1 MQALTGQTLT
11 VFLGV
16 TLAKRYTN
24 PSSDT
29 ITVIAGL
36 DEVDAVFS
44 EFANVIE
51 HCIRTGRSVTLRQ
64 KATDTALALTA
75 GAYQTSLVSYFSYR
89 DLFPALMKYMQ
100 DSDGPDMTF
109 KAFLLL
115 GLLANY
121 NKFEFRNPY
130 RVRLEDFVNESTIQK
145 IIKGLGETCSTS
157 RNRYVAIQ
165 EDVAEGWNL
174 SSALSYIGLG
184 ILAPSKPTPAPVT
197 RPEESKEDFSDLSV
211 STPNYQCIKLLTTR
225 KTRPEC
231 VRIARHLRL
240 YSGKQALL
248 F

>member
-1 MQALTGQTLT
+1 MTLPIHALTGQTLT

-24 PSSDT
+24 PSSDA

-36 DEVDAVFS
+36 DEVDVIFS
-44 EFANVIE
+44 EFANAIE
-51 HCIRTGRSVTLRQ
+51 HCIRTGRSIDIRR

-89 DLFPALMKYMQ
+89 DLFPALMKSMQ
-100 DSDGPDMTF
+100 ESEKPVVIF

-130 RVRLEDFVNESTIQK
+130 RARLEDFVNETTIQK
-145 IIKGLGETCSTS
+145 IVKGLGSACVIS
-157 RNRYVAIQ
+157 RDRYVAIQ

-184 ILAPSKPTPAPVT
+184 VLAPATTKPIPVPT
-197 RPEESKEDFSDLSV
+197 TKHDELKEDFSDL
-211 STPNYQCIKLLTTR
+211 
-225 KTRPEC
+225 
-231 VRIARHLRL
+231 
-240 YSGKQALL
+240 
-248 F
+248 

>member
-24 PSSDT
+24 PSSDI

-36 DEVDAVFS
+36 DEVDAVFL

-51 HCIRTGRSVTLRQ
+51 QCIRTGRVFELRQ
-64 KATDTALALTA
+64 KAIDTALALTA

-89 DLFPALMKYMQ
+89 DLFPALMKYIQ
-100 DSDGPDMTF
+100 DSDNPDLSF

-130 RVRLEDFVNESTIQK
+130 RARLEDFVNETAIQK
-145 IIKGLGETCSTS
+145 IVKGLGQACSAS

-165 EDVAEGWNL
+165 EDIAEGWNL

-184 ILAPSKPTPAPVT
+184 ILAPSKPTPGPVKT
-197 RPEESKEDFSDLSV
+197 SADSREDFSDLQVPTSDAKV
-211 STPNYQCIKLLTTR
+211 PHC
-225 KTRPEC
+225 
-231 VRIARHLRL
+231 
-240 YSGKQALL
+240 
-248 F
+248 

>member
-1 MQALTGQTLT
+1 MPPYPSRWTMQPLTGQTLT

-16 TLAKRYTN
+16 ILAKRYTN

-36 DEVDAVFS
+36 DEVDTVFS

-51 HCIRTGRSVTLRQ
+51 QCIRLGRSVELRQ
-64 KATDTALALTA
+64 RATDTALALTA

-89 DLFPALMKYMQ
+89 DLFPALMKYIQ
-100 DSDGPDMTF
+100 DSDSPDVTF

-130 RVRLEDFVNESTIQK
+130 RARFEDFVNEATIQK
-145 IIKGLGETCSTS
+145 IVKGLGEASSAS
-157 RNRYVAIQ
+157 RDRYVAIQ
-165 EDVAEGWNL
+165 EDITEGWNL

-184 ILAPSKPTPAPVT
+184 ILAPSKPTPIPAT
-197 RPEESKEDFSDLSV
+197 RSEEPKEEFSEL
-211 STPNYQCIKLLTTR
+211 
-225 KTRPEC
+225 
-231 VRIARHLRL
+231 
-240 YSGKQALL
+240 
-248 F
+248 

>member
-1 MQALTGQTLT
+1 MFYQPSFLPCITLTGQTLT

-16 TLAKRYTN
+16 VLAKRYTN

-44 EFANVIE
+44 DFANAIE
-51 HCIRTGRSVTLRQ
+51 HCIRTGRSAEIRQ

-89 DLFPALMKYMQ
+89 DLFPALMKYVQ
-100 DSDGPDMTF
+100 DSESPIAIF

-130 RVRLEDFVNESTIQK
+130 RARLEDFVNQSNIQK
-145 IIKGLGETCSTS
+145 IVRGLGSSCTNS
-157 RNRYVAIQ
+157 RDRYVAIQ
-165 EDVAEGWNL
+165 EDIVEGWTL
-174 SSALSYIGLG
+174 SSTLTYIGLG
-184 ILAPSKPTPAPVT
+184 VLAPIKATAPPTT
-197 RPEESKEDFSDLSV
+197 TKSDEMKADLAD
-211 STPNYQCIKLLTTR
+211 L
-225 KTRPEC
+225 
-231 VRIARHLRL
+231 
-240 YSGKQALL
+240 
-248 F
+248 

>member
-1 MQALTGQTLT
+1 MSMRSTYVSIICHSAMQALTGQTLT

-51 HCIRTGRSVTLRQ
+51 QCIRAGRSVELRQ
-64 KATDTALALTA
+64 KAIDTALALTA

-100 DSDGPDMTF
+100 DSDRRDMTF
-109 KAFLLL
+109 TAFLLL

-130 RVRLEDFVNESTIQK
+130 RARLEDFVNEATIQK
-145 IIKGLGETCSTS
+145 IVVALGETSSAS
-157 RNRYVAIQ
+157 RDHYVAIQ
-165 EDVAEGWNL
+165 DDIAEGWNL

-184 ILAPSKPTPAPVT
+184 ILAPSKPAVAAS
-197 RPEESKEDFSDLSV
+197 RPEEPRGDFSDL
-211 STPNYQCIKLLTTR
+211 
-225 KTRPEC
+225 
-231 VRIARHLRL
+231 
-240 YSGKQALL
+240 
-248 F
+248 